1 MISNIKQRDRDKDRE
16 RKTDRQTD
24 RETDRDTE
32 REKQRERER
41 AKPGKAVYIQQRGIP
56 NPLQHL
62 SKEVI

>member
-32 REKQRERER
+32 RETQRER

-56 NPLQHL
+56 NPLEHL